1 MSNDLNRC
9 EFIGRLG
16 KDPDVRYSPDG
27 SAVCNF
33 SLAVGWKTKEKEGV
47 EWVRIVIFGKLAQ
60 ICADYLTKGKQV
72 YVSGRM
78 TTRKWT
84 DKDSGQDRYS
94 TEVVADQMQMLG
106 GKGDEGSQEPA
117 QRTKAAPKR
126 NDYAEQSGGRPASSG
141 GSLADM
147 DDEIPFGPMFGRKAH
162 YL

>member
-1 MSNDLNRC
+1 MANDLNRC

-16 KDPDVRYSPDG
+16 KDPEVRYSPDG

-47 EWVRIVIFGKLAQ
+47 EWVRIVAFGQLAE
-60 ICADYLTKGKQV
+60 ICGEYLTKGKQV

-106 GKGDEGSQEPA
+106 GKGDEVDREPSQ
-117 QRTKAAPKR
+117 
-126 NDYAEQSGGRPASSG
+126 RPARQPQQRQQPQQQPAE
-141 GSLADM
+141 SLADM
-147 DDEIPFGPMFGRKAH
+147 DDSIPF
-162 YL
+162 

>member
-1 MSNDLNRC
+1 MANDLNRC

-16 KDPDVRYSPDG
+16 KDPDTRYAPDG
-27 SAVCNF
+27 GAVCNF

-47 EWVRIVIFGKLAQ
+47 EWVRIVAFGNLAQ

-94 TEVVADQMQMLG
+94 TEIVADQMQMLG
-106 GKGDEGSQEPA
+106 GKGDESEPA
-117 QRTKAAPKR
+117 ARPTRQTQQKAQATRHAPV
-126 NDYAEQSGGRPASSG
+126 EVS
-141 GSLADM
+141 
-147 DDEIPFGPMFGRKAH
+147 DDTIPF
-162 YL
+162 